1 VVVHQ
6 QDKIQQVEE
15 VEPQH
20 RVVMVEHQKEA
31 QVEQEHQIVLQ
42 VQIQHTQAVVEVEK
56 EHQVQQL
63 HKEEMEE
70 QVAVEMVVQ
79 EHLELFIVLLP
90 QDLLTQVVVE
100 VVEVITLLVQVKL
113 EVQVSWLRECRQR
126 QE

>member
-1 VVVHQ
+1 
-6 QDKIQQVEE
+6 
-15 VEPQH
+15 
-20 RVVMVEHQKEA
+20 
-31 QVEQEHQIVLQ
+31 
-42 VQIQHTQAVVEVEK
+42 VVEVEK